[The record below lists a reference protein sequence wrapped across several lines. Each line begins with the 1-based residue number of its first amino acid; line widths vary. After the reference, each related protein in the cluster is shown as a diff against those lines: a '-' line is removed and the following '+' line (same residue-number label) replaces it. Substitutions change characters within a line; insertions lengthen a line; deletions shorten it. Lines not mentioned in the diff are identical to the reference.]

1 MPETLT
7 FGSSCTIGLIGGTCG
22 VDQQTNIVTV
32 NDITNV
38 TLPEDVL
45 IKMVVQPGT
54 NPPGARD
61 CGGWSIQTQIQAG
74 DSTWYTVDKAV
85 SP

>member
-54 NPPGARD
+54 NPPEPETVV
-61 CGGWSIQTQIQAG
+61 GGPSKPKFKLETAHGTQL
-74 DSTWYTVDKAV
+74 TRL
-85 SP
+85 